1 MKKLEDYDV
10 LVNDVF
16 YRTTHILDYI
26 KTHPNMDDLDKK
38 AIKATIMD
46 ALVYTKEIDPEN
58 EFLDFDNMVIDNNP
72 NNYKYEKHPDVCGM
86 PMWMKEAY
94 RRKSIEITG
103 GIPISIFLARPSSK
117 FVRYCVYDPNTAASA
132 IFKDATF
139 YNVFYTSPTRG
150 IRIEEKRPFVEVEIN
165 GTRYLIDTLTKRIFK
180 SSFFKENYG
189 FEIVDQYTIS
199 KLSRKAKKFYINA
212 TRSRDRLAEY
222 LMVLL
227 PLMGGFDTSVW
238 EEFKYEVEKSK
249 TIIPD
254 EWARYR
260 DLQDDY
266 IEFLN
271 KHKERI

>member
-26 KTHPNMDDLDKK
+26 KINPNLSELDKK
-38 AIKATIMD
+38 AIKAAIMD
-46 ALVYTKEIDPEN
+46 ALVYAKEIDPEN
-58 EFLDFDNMVIDNNP
+58 EYLDLDNMVIDNDP
-72 NNYKYEKHPDVCGM
+72 NNYKYEKHPDVCGI

-103 GIPISIFLARPSSK
+103 GIPVSIFLARPSSK
-117 FVRYCVYDPNTAASA
+117 LIRYCVYDPNTAASA
-132 IFKDATF
+132 IFPDATF

-150 IRIEEKRPFVEVEIN
+150 VRIEEKRPIVEVEID
-165 GTRYLIDTLTKRIFK
+165 GVKYLIDTLTKRIFK

-199 KLSRKAKKFYINA
+199 KLSRKAKKFYINS
-212 TRSRDRLAEY
+212 TRTRDRLAEY
-222 LMVLL
+222 LMVSV
-227 PLMGGFDTSVW
+227 PLMEGFNTPDWV
-238 EEFKYEVEKSK
+238 EFKYEIEKSK
-249 TIIPD
+249 TILPD
-254 EWARYR
+254 EWARYK

-271 KHKERI
+271 KHK